1 MYEKIKQIN
10 NSLWD
15 EFNAY
20 KLWAIIWI
28 SLSILTVLSFTVGEK
43 FSTILAYPE
52 EAYQALE
59 NEATKMA
66 NTHNL
71 ETEYKCI
78 YTYDNTTN
86 TLSLD
91 LRDNNRDSVYI
102 TATISDYNTDKPD
115 INITRSIE
123 TKLSFI
129 LRNSIADF
137 IAFPAL
143 VSWLI
148 ILAILFTLGL
158 AHLIAFI
165 FHKIGE
171 KVFKPKE

>member
-15 EFNAY
+15 EFNVY

-28 SLSILTVLSFTVGEK
+28 ILSILTVLSFTVGQK
-43 FSTILAYPE
+43 FSTTLAYPE
-52 EAYQALE
+52 ETYQALE

-71 ETEYKCI
+71 ETDYKCI
-78 YTYDNTTN
+78 YTYNNTTN

-91 LRDNNRDSVYI
+91 LRDVNRDSVSI
-102 TATISDYNTDKPD
+102 TARISDYHTNTPV
-115 INITRSIE
+115 INITRNVKNKS
-123 TKLSFI
+123 SFI

-137 IAFPAL
+137 IAFPL
-143 VSWLI
+143 LLSNLI